1 MHEWGERIFLPR
13 FGYPSKLRHDQ
24 DKEFE
29 NGLFKT
35 MSQLK
40 GVGYSRASPYHP
52 QGNPAERFNRTLLQM
67 LRTHLENEKER
78 WEEHLPQVVHAYS
91 CTRPE
96 ITGFSLLYLALR
108 LPLTAASRPAVWPDS

>member
-96 ITGFSLLYLALR
+96 ITGFSLLYLLYGYH
-108 LPLTAASRPAVWPDS
+108 